1 MPPRIVVLKQLDQLG
16 ARFLAQVAWWHAF
29 GAGRLNLVN
38 PAVSHVPTI
47 GIGLMTGILVMPIND
62 VNGAVGPPAH
72 IDRPKILVTT
82 LEKIGSVLGHEGRAV
97 PFQDVP
103 LDHGAMNAAHEQA
116 TLEFGRYLIALEHE
130 RACMSPATLRMMGMV
145 ADFFQKSVGVGVA
158 VTIRS
163 ADLTNVRPA
172 P

>member
-38 PAVSHVPTI
+38 AAVGHVPTI
-47 GIGLMTGILVMPIND
+47 GIGLEHY
-62 VNGAVGPPAH
+62 GALMIPA
-72 IDRPKILVTT
+72 
-82 LEKIGSVLGHEGRAV
+82 
-97 PFQDVP
+97 
-103 LDHGAMNAAHEQA
+103 
-116 TLEFGRYLIALEHE
+116 AL
-130 RACMSPATLRMMGMV
+130 LMMGMV

-163 ADLTNVRPA
+163 AVLTNVRPA
-172 P
+172 RNHVKGVRNHAGGQKRLTVGIEIEAPGIAGSFRKN